1 MSGPCYME
9 NVLFF
14 RNNLKRNLYG
24 NFLVEAHSGTVFAHF
39 LHGLRYFYDLAVY
52 LVAELQKSLCNL
64 DGVDRAEN
72 RAGSARLGSYC
83 QLDALESLS
92 GSLGISLDFGNL
104 VGTLLLVFG
113 ELLQSGFG
121 SDDGFSLRDEVI
133 AAVTVLY
140 LDNIVFIA
148 ESGYILFK
156 YQFHNESFLSGG

>member
-1 MSGPCYME
+1 MYYSSETTSKGPLRKLPC
-9 NVLFF
+9 
-14 RNNLKRNLYG
+14 G
-24 NFLVEAHSGTVFAHF
+24 SAQWHCIAHF

-52 LVAELQKSLCNL
+52 LVGRASEEPLQS
-64 DGVDRAEN
+64 GWSDRAEN

-148 ESGYILFK
+148 ESAYSL
-156 YQFHNESFLSGG
+156 